1 MAGGQERVL
10 KRRIKSVNSTKK
22 ITRAMELIAASR
34 IVRAQQAVAAARPY
48 SEAVTE
54 VIRHLSEGGAELS
67 HPILAGPASPS
78 GRRGVIVVASDR
90 GYAGAYNTNV
100 IRAGERTLRAGAAS
114 TTNTASTVNSAEAA
128 DYSLYLVGR
137 KADGYFRFR
146 GYNVAQ
152 TFDGMSDRPS
162 YADAKQVATAVMAE
176 YESGALDRVDLAY
189 TQFLSVGTQKP
200 VVRQL
205 LPVEVG
211 ALTEAPDT
219 GEPKAA
225 YEFEP
230 EPAGILDELLPRY
243 VESRIYAALL
253 DSAASE
259 HAARQRAMK
268 SATDNA
274 DDLAVRLTRIMNR
287 ARQESITT
295 EIMEIVSG
303 AEAMRQA
310 ATGGEDLLLDRT
322 HREDLF
328 SDQIADASRRRSN

>member
-10 KRRIKSVNSTKK
+10 KRRIRSVNSTKK

-54 VIRHLSEGGAELS
+54 VIRHLAAGGAELS
-67 HPILAGPASPS
+67 HPILAGPETPS
-78 GRRGVIVVASDR
+78 GRRAVVVISSDR
-90 GYAGAYNTNV
+90 GLAGAYNTNV
-100 IRAGERTLRAGAAS
+100 IRAGERVVRDGS
-114 TTNTASTVNSAEAA
+114 ERRPDPGS
-128 DYSLYLVGR
+128 YSLYLVGR
-137 KADGYFRFR
+137 KAESYFRFR
-146 GYNVAQ
+146 QYEVERA
-152 TFDGMSDRPS
+152 FFGMSDRPA
-162 YADAKQVATAVMAE
+162 YADAKEVAEVVMEA
-176 YESGALDRVDLAY
+176 YNAGQLDRVDLAY
-189 TQFLSVGTQKP
+189 TQFLSVGTQRP

-211 ALTEAPDT
+211 AITDTTEDHGPQ
-219 GEPKAA
+219 AA

-230 EPAGILDELLPRY
+230 DPGGILDQLLPRY
-243 VESRIYAALL
+243 VESRLYAAML
-253 DSAASE
+253 DAAASE

-274 DDLAVRLTRIMNR
+274 EDLVVRLTRVMNR

-295 EIMEIVSG
+295 EIMEIVGG

-310 ATGGEDLLLDRT
+310 QAGGEDLLPDLMQS
-322 HREDLF
+322 RELFRDLVEHHPRHE
-328 SDQIADASRRRSN
+328 DQPPRRQS

>member
-90 GYAGAYNTNV
+90 GLAGAYNTNV

-114 TTNTASTVNSAEAA
+114 TATNAEAA

-162 YADAKQVATAVMAE
+162 YADAKQVAAAVMAE

-189 TQFLSVGTQKP
+189 TQFLSAGTQKP
-200 VVRQL
+200 IVRQL

-310 ATGGEDLLLDRT
+310 ATGGEDLLIDRT
-322 HREDLF
+322 HRDDLF

>member
-1 MAGGQERVL
+1 MAGGSERIL

-67 HPILAGPASPS
+67 HPILTGPANPS
-78 GRRGVIVVASDR
+78 GRRGLIVVSSDR
-90 GYAGAYNTNV
+90 GLAGAYNTNV
-100 IRAGERTLRAGAAS
+100 IRAGERTLKAAGG
-114 TTNTASTVNSAEAA
+114 
-128 DYSLYLVGR
+128 DYSLYLIGR

-146 GYNVAQ
+146 GYPIAES
-152 TFDGMSDRPS
+152 FDEMSDRPS
-162 YADAKQVATAVMAE
+162 YADAKRVATAVMAE
-176 YESGALDRVDLAY
+176 YEAGRLDRVDLAY
-189 TQFLSVGTQKP
+189 TQFLSVGTQQP

-211 ALTEAPDT
+211 ALTESPDT
-219 GEPKAA
+219 GEANAA

-230 EPAGILDELLPRY
+230 EPATILDELLPRY
-243 VESRIYAALL
+243 VESRIYAAML

-287 ARQESITT
+287 ARQEAITT
-295 EIMEIVSG
+295 EIMEIVGG
-303 AEAMRQA
+303 AEALAQA
-310 ATGGEDLLLDRT
+310 ASGEVDLLRDRIEDPDLFRHHVRQLDR
-322 HREDLF
+322 REHHT
-328 SDQIADASRRRSN
+328 N

>member
-90 GYAGAYNTNV
+90 GLAGAYNTNV
-100 IRAGERTLRAGAAS
+100 IRAGERTLRAGAAA
-114 TTNTASTVNSAEAA
+114 TTNNAEAA

-162 YADAKQVATAVMAE
+162 YADAKRVAAAVMAE

-189 TQFLSVGTQKP
+189 TQFLSAGTQKP
-200 VVRQL
+200 IVRQL

-243 VESRIYAALL
+243 VESRIYAAML

-295 EIMEIVSG
+295 EIMEIVGG

-310 ATGGEDLLLDRT
+310 ATGGEDLLIDRT
-322 HREDLF
+322 HRDDLF